1 MFPRVF
7 SYKNQA
13 SAENCQSIAFP
24 RQNDYICMIQNYKKL
39 KNMRKA
45 LILCGFVAAFL
56 CLAQNANAQIAGP
69 IHRDGA
75 YLADQRGNILSNQEV
90 LTLVGQDIYNQTYV
104 GAQKQR
110 KAGKALIWS
119 GAGGLVGGAVLYGVG
134 LSKIAGEV
142 NQNSSKDEIQTALE
156 RHPGSAGMVLGGT
169 LLMAAG
175 AIALDAGIPLAIIGK
190 KRLDWVADN
199 YNGRKNL
206 AYQVG
211 ATPNGVGIAVR
222 F

>member
-1 MFPRVF
+1 
-7 SYKNQA
+7 
-13 SAENCQSIAFP
+13 
-24 RQNDYICMIQNYKKL
+24 
-39 KNMRKA
+39 MRKA

-119 GAGGLVGGAVLYGVG
+119 GVGGMVGGGVLYGLG
-134 LSKIAGEV
+134 FSKIADKV
-142 NQNSSKDEIQTALE
+142 NQNSSKDDIQKAFE
-156 RHPGSAGMVLGGT
+156 GAPGSAGMVLGGT

>member
-1 MFPRVF
+1 
-7 SYKNQA
+7 
-13 SAENCQSIAFP
+13 
-24 RQNDYICMIQNYKKL
+24 
-39 KNMRKA
+39 MRKA

-56 CLAQNANAQIAGP
+56 CLAQNANAQYAGP
-69 IHRDGA
+69 LHRDGA
-75 YLADQRGNILSNQEV
+75 YLADQRGNILSNHEV
-90 LTLVGQDIYNQTYV
+90 LTLVGQDVYDQTYI

-119 GAGGLVGGAVLYGVG
+119 GVGGMVGGGVLYGLG
-134 LSKIAGEV
+134 FSKIADKV
-142 NQNSSKDEIQTALE
+142 NQNSSKDDIQKAFE
-156 RHPGSAGMVLGGT
+156 GAPGSAGMVLGGT

-190 KRLDWVADN
+190 KRLNWVADD
-199 YNGRKNL
+199 YNARKNL

-211 ATPNGVGIAVR
+211 ATPYGVGLAVR